1 MMKDDV
7 LKELDAVMDEKTIA
21 FFSVELKQRED
32 GSFLPTITEFAP
44 ENVPYELRVHLS
56 DAIIDLA
63 QRIRQHR

>member
-1 MMKDDV
+1 
-7 LKELDAVMDEKTIA
+7 
-21 FFSVELKQRED
+21 VELKQRED